1 MNQSTQNNLKKEAGE
16 KAAELV
22 KSNMII
28 GLGTGTTVSYLV
40 DALGPRVQSGEL
52 DFTAVTTS
60 TRTANQA
67 RTYGIKIVDIDDV
80 DRIDLTIDG
89 ADEIDPHFNGIKGGG
104 GALLWEKIVAI
115 NSDHYVWIVDES
127 KMVQK
132 LGRFPLPVEVI
143 PFGSGQV
150 LNLFKER
157 GYNPTLRMGD
167 NGQPFKT
174 DEDNVIL
181 DLHLEEIEDPVTL
194 ARDLITTVG
203 VVEQGL
209 FIDMVDEVIVATP
222 QGPKTLEN
230 PYKPDIIIP

>member
-1 MNQSTQNNLKKEAGE
+1 MNQPTQDNLKKEAGE

-22 KSNMII
+22 KSDMII
-28 GLGTGTTVSYLV
+28 GLGTGTTVKYLV
-40 DALGPRVQSGEL
+40 DALGSRVQSGEL
-52 DFTAVTTS
+52 NFTAVTTS
-60 TRTANQA
+60 TRTADHA

-80 DRIDLTIDG
+80 DHIDLTIDG

-115 NSDHYVWIVDES
+115 NSDRYVWIVDES

-132 LGRFPLPVEVI
+132 LGHFPLPVEVI

-150 LNLFKER
+150 LNLFKKR
-157 GYNPTLRMGD
+157 GYNPTLRMDD

-181 DLHLEEIEDPVTL
+181 DLHLEEIDDPVTL

-209 FIDMVDEVIVATP
+209 FIDMVDEVIMATL

-230 PYKPDIIIP
+230 PYKPTVIVP